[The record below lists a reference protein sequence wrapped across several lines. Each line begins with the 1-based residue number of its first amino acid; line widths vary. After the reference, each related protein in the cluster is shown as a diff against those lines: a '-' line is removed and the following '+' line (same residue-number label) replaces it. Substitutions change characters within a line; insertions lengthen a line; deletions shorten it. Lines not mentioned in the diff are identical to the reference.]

1 MGVMDVLQRED
12 IIIQAVEFGAETMTI
27 YFQEKREIA
36 QTAIVSRVMEI
47 LIDSENR
54 EQVYLDLQEM
64 LRRTIDDTYI
74 DIRNPENEF

>member
-54 EQVYLDLQEM
+54 NKSILIYKKCYVELLM
-64 LRRTIDDTYI
+64 IPI
-74 DIRNPENEF
+74 

>member
-27 YFQEKREIA
+27 YFQGKREIA

>member
-1 MGVMDVLQRED
+1 MGVMDVSQRED

>member
-1 MGVMDVLQRED
+1 MDVLQRED